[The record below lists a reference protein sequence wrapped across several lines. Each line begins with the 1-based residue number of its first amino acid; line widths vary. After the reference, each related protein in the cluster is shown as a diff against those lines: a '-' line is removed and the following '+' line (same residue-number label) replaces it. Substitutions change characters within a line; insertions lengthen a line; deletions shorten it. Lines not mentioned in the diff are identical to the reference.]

1 MPNSTKTDTN
11 TEEEIDTDSE
21 IDTEAHT
28 HTHAN
33 ADTNIDTY
41 TAIKIAAVR
50 DKLLLAPMTPE
61 NTRERQSSTSE
72 GQMKP

>member
-11 TEEEIDTDSE
+11 TEEETDTDSE

-41 TAIKIAAVR
+41 TAIKITVVR

-61 NTRERQSSTSE
+61 IPERDNLAHQ
-72 GQMKP
+72 KVR